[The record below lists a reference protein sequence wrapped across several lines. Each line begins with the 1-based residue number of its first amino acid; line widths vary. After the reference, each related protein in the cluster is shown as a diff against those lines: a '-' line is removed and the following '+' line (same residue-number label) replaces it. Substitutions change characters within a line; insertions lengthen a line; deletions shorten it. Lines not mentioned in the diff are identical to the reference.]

1 MKVTPSGAVAV
12 LMLCFS
18 TFLFSPAGRAE
29 PNAGEKIRPI
39 NLQRLAKVVPG
50 ITKARVKSLLGEPW
64 RTIQY
69 NDLDEVENEI
79 WEYRGKDARGEY
91 RIHIEFSREDIV
103 VIVAK
108 IPAPMGPGAAADRG
122 AAAASNPSDSRF

>member
-18 TFLFSPAGRAE
+18 TFLFSPGRAE
-29 PNAGEKIRPI
+29 PSAGEKIRPI

-69 NDLDEVENEI
+69 NDLDKIENEI
-79 WEYRGKDARGEY
+79 WEYRGKDAQGEY
-91 RIHIEFSREDIV
+91 RIHIEFNREDMV
-103 VIVAK
+103 VIVGK
-108 IPAPMGPGAAADRG
+108 IPEHAPMGSGAATDPGATAAG
-122 AAAASNPSDSRF
+122 AV